1 MGNAITTDTIRERKA
16 MEKKTT
22 FKPGDLVRSFTGHV
36 GLVLSK
42 KAFES
47 IKGKVSKGRKP
58 GYFFAPGCCENIDYL
73 VQVPVFFE
81 DGTYDIMKSM
91 NIQAIPEDSGGK
103 RSKLEGMIK
112 NV

>member
-1 MGNAITTDTIRERKA
+1 MDTTVPTNTVRERKA
-16 MEKKTT
+16 MEKKAT
-22 FKPGDLVRSFTGHV
+22 FKPGEMVRSFTGHFGV
-36 GLVLSK
+36 VLSREL
-42 KAFES
+42 FES
-47 IKGKVSKGRKP
+47 IKGRAKQGRKP

-91 NIQAIPEDSGGK
+91 NIKTVPQDLGAK
-103 RSKLEGMIK
+103 RSKLEEMLR